1 MKEWE
6 QLSEWN
12 EAKTGPE
19 EKEEAAEVRTNCCY
33 FTPNMRRCLARLR
46 KKTED
51 KAFSK

>member
-33 FTPNMRRCLARLR
+33 FTPNMRRCLERLR